1 MSRFKQ
7 VPINSLIVDD
17 RYQRPLDE
25 RRVKRM
31 ADNFQD
37 VLFGTLEVSE
47 RNGKLAVFDGQHRL
61 AVARTLGRD
70 KVPCLVHSK
79 LTPEQEAEAFIK
91 LQRERRGVHRVERF
105 KARLF
110 SGDPEAEA
118 INTIAQL
125 CGYTIRK
132 AGNHAGEEY
141 AISAVGSLER
151 VYRRGILNETLQTL
165 NDLWGGDPKSTD
177 GGLIEGLSIILEG
190 YGHRIEDV
198 AYRLK
203 ETPPLVILRRA
214 IGHSGGGASKGEMVA
229 KEIRKVAGL
238 RGRPMKRQAV
248 EADVG

>member
-7 VPINSLIVDD
+7 VPIGSLIVDD
-17 RYQRPLDE
+17 RYQRPLDD

-31 ADNFQD
+31 AENFQD

-61 AVARTLGRD
+61 AVARALGRD
-70 KVPCLVHSK
+70 KVPCLVHAK
-79 LTPEQEAEAFIK
+79 LTPEQEAEAFVR
-91 LQRERRGVHRVERF
+91 LQRERRGIHRVERF

-110 SGDPEAEA
+110 SGDTDAQA
-118 INTIAQL
+118 INAIVEGN
-125 CGYTIRK
+125 GYTIRK
-132 AGNHAGEEY
+132 AGNHAGEES

-151 VYRRGILNETLQTL
+151 VYRRGNLAETLQTL
-165 NDLWGGDPKSTD
+165 RDLWGGDAKSTD

-190 YGHRIEDV
+190 YGHRLEDA
-198 AYRLK
+198 AYRLS

-229 KEIRKVAGL
+229 KEIRKAAGL
-238 RGRPMKRQAV
+238 RGRPMKRQVV
-248 EADVG
+248 EPDGN